1 MYRYIIVRILLMI
14 PTVFGS
20 GILVFF
26 LMRVIPGDI
35 CLTRWVD
42 FGANLDPDILDF
54 CRYKLGLNKPILSQ
68 FWEFFTN
75 ILTLDFG
82 VSMWTGND
90 MAEELKPRL
99 MLSLQLAVMALAV
112 TILTA
117 IPLGVIAAYYRGR
130 WPDYII
136 QFFSITGVAIP
147 SFWLGIMVLVGILI
161 VTQKISGSPWMPPII
176 FVSPFEN
183 LSNNLAQLIIPA
195 VVIALRYIAITQRM
209 TRSAM
214 LEILREDYVLSARA
228 YGVSENVII
237 RRHVLRNAMLPVV
250 TVLGNEFAFLI
261 GGLVITEQVFN
272 LNGIGALL
280 LQSLENADY
289 IVVQNLVMLIVLFSA
304 TINLVVDL
312 TYAYF
317 DPRIRFN

>member
-1 MYRYIIVRILLMI
+1 MI

-99 MLSLQLAVMALAV
+99 TLSLQLAVMALAV

-289 IVVQNLVMLIVLFSA
+289 IVAQNLVMLIVLFSA